1 MEDSRREDTH
11 HKSGCPQARSI
22 NSSLKNSREGTQR
35 WTEFSGNPCVS
46 RAGKLTEL
54 PHSSEEPHLTKSVQ
68 VWAEETGGDS
78 RLLECLLRAGG
89 GPCPVRGHRV

>member
-11 HKSGCPQARSI
+11 HESGCPQARSI
-22 NSSLKNSREGTQR
+22 NRSLKDSRERTQR

-46 RAGKLTEL
+46 RAGKLIEL
-54 PHSSEEPHLTKSVQ
+54 PPSSEGPRHTRLVQ
-68 VWAEETGGDS
+68 VWAEETGS
-78 RLLECLLRAGG
+78 HSCLLESLLRAGG